1 MRMGKLKFEISE
13 IVDLD
18 NPKMV
23 KIATNILL
31 DNIYNVYKKW
41 DFDLEEVEDNTL
53 TESDISSWLQEC
65 IEDGLY
71 EEN

>member
-23 KIATNILL
+23 KIARNILL
-31 DNIYNVYKKW
+31 DNIYNAHKQW
-41 DFDLEEVEDNTL
+41 DVDIEEVEDTTL

-65 IEDGLY
+65 VEDGLY